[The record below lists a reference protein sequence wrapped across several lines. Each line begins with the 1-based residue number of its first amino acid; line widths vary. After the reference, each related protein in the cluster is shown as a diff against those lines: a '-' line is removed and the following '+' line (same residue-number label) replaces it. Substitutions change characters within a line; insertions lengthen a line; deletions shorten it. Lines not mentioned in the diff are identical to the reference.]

1 MEKNQLGRKIPIKGP
16 VVSTNWDVTLYLLIS
31 NPYSEDED
39 FRKWQLVICFTCG
52 HCPDKHVKVD
62 GDLQEGCL
70 NLTGG
75 SFSNQLNRLLY
86 QVGGGVVVVDERK
99 HLLLQHQRILST
111 GLDFTMVTIVYGQV
125 WSLTQFI

>member
-1 MEKNQLGRKIPIKGP
+1 M
-16 VVSTNWDVTLYLLIS
+16 
-31 NPYSEDED
+31 
-39 FRKWQLVICFTCG
+39 
-52 HCPDKHVKVD
+52 KVD

-70 NLTGG
+70 NLTGRT
-75 SFSNQLNRLLY
+75 FSNQLNRLLD

>member
-1 MEKNQLGRKIPIKGP
+1 MRKFDYRRKNVGNQLSLK
-16 VVSTNWDVTLYLLIS
+16 STFYCIGFDW
-31 NPYSEDED
+31 
-39 FRKWQLVICFTCG
+39 KLVITCG

-62 GDLQEGCL
+62 RYLQEGCL

-111 GLDFTMVTIVYGQV
+111 GLDFTMITIVYGQV
-125 WSLTQFI
+125 WSLTQKI